1 MFVEDALVPK
11 GPKIEFE
18 GLGFHYA
25 FFGYVANANLGEV
38 RLAGSRAQASEFVGL
53 EFDDVVALGIAVG
66 KGFQLTLWGG
76 GPFAELGQV
85 FVFSIFAHEGK

>member
-11 GPKIEFE
+11 GPEIEFE
-18 GLGFHYA
+18 GLGFDDA

>member
-11 GPKIEFE
+11 GPEIEFE
-18 GLGFHYA
+18 GLGFHDA

-38 RLAGSRAQASEFVGL
+38 RLAGSRAQAGELVGL
-53 EFDDVVALGIAVG
+53 ELDDVIAFGVAVW
-66 KGFQLTLWGG
+66 KGLQLTLWGG

-85 FVFSIFAHEGK
+85 FVFCVFAHEGK

>member
-11 GPKIEFE
+11 GPEIEFE

-38 RLAGSRAQASEFVGL
+38 RLAGSRAQACELVGL
-53 EFDDVVALGIAVG
+53 KLDDVIAFGVAVWEGL
-66 KGFQLTLWGG
+66 QLTLWGG
-76 GPFAELGQV
+76 GPFAELGQI